1 MDIKDILTLVNA
13 GFTPEMIVGIANLEK
28 SAPVPTPAP
37 APAPAPVPTPA
48 PAPAPAPVP
57 TPAPAPASEPAD
69 ELSEITKRLD
79 ELTKAIQTNNTV
91 SATAPTPKEHDVN
104 DVILNLI
111 KEV

>member
-13 GFTPEMIVGIANLEK
+13 GFTAEMIANFAKIEK
-28 SAPVPTPAP
+28 PAP
-37 APAPAPVPTPA
+37 APAPEPKPA
-48 PAPAPAPVP
+48 PAP
-57 TPAPAPASEPAD
+57 EPESNAAV
-69 ELSEITKRLD
+69 ELSDITKRLD

-91 SATAPTPKEHDVN
+91 SATAPTPKEKDVN

>member
-13 GFTPEMIVGIANLEK
+13 GFTAEMIANFAKIEK
-28 SAPVPTPAP
+28 KPESNATV
-37 APAPAPVPTPA
+37 
-48 PAPAPAPVP
+48 
-57 TPAPAPASEPAD
+57 
-69 ELSEITKRLD
+69 ELSEITKRLN

-91 SATAPTPKEHDVN
+91 SATAPTPKEKDVN